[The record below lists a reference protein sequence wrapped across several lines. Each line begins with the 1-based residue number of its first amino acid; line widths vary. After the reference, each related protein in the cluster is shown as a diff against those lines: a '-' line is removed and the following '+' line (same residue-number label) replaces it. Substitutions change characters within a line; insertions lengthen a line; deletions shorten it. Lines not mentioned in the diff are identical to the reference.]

1 MSQRFQYTP
10 SFDGLR
16 GIAVLCVLLTHAAPW
31 KYNHMGIIIGTSPGL
46 FKGGWVGV
54 DLFFVLS
61 GYLITSLLQ
70 NEYYTSG
77 NISFAKFY
85 TRRALRLLPP
95 LLICLAMANVL
106 WPYTPHYYR
115 GANRL
120 LATSAGLFYFA
131 NLVPWRVLG
140 LLQHLWSLSV
150 EEHFYLVWPIVA
162 STFLF
167 RTSSR
172 SRVIVLTLTVFLI
185 SAFRIFVFHFNLTYG
200 RFEIDAYTFTLCRM
214 DAIVMG
220 ALLAV
225 VFSHNDNVTRRK
237 KGNIHWSLGILLC
250 LLATILLFVGEW
262 NIYWRNGGFIFTN
275 LLCLCIVAVA
285 AKNPNQPLLSSSILR
300 WIGRRS
306 YGIYLYHLPIFLA
319 LGILIRGH
327 GPVNYLLVTALRFA
341 ATIVVAEVSY
351 RFIER
356 PVLRYKKRY
365 QVASEFVIAQPTR

>member
-1 MSQRFQYTP
+1 MPQRFQYTP
-10 SFDGLR
+10 TFDGLR
-16 GIAVLCVLLTHAAPW
+16 CIAILCVLLTHAA
-31 KYNHMGIIIGTSPGL
+31 PGL

-85 TRRALRLLPP
+85 ARRALRLLPP

-106 WPYTPHYYR
+106 WRYTPHYYV

-150 EEHFYLVWPIVA
+150 EEHFYLAWPIVA
-162 STFLF
+162 LTFLF
-167 RTSSR
+167 PTSSR
-172 SRVIVLTLTVFLI
+172 NRVFFLTLTVFLI
-185 SAFRIFVFHFNLTYG
+185 TAFRILVFHFKLTYG
-200 RFEIDAYTFTLCRM
+200 LFVIDSYTFTLCRM

-220 ALLAV
+220 SLLAV
-225 VFSHNDNVTRRK
+225 ALSQNDNVKRRK
-237 KGNIHWSLGILLC
+237 KVNIHWFLGILLC
-250 LLATILLFVGEW
+250 LLATIVLFLPEW

-275 LLCLCIVAVA
+275 LLCLSIVALA
-285 AKNPNQPLLSSSILR
+285 AKNPNQPLLSSKILR

-306 YGIYLYHLPIFLA
+306 YGMYLYHLPIFLA
-319 LGILIRGH
+319 LGILIREH
-327 GPVNYLLVTALRFA
+327 SPVNHLLVTALRCA
-341 ATIVVAEVSY
+341 ATIVVAAISY

-365 QVASEFVIAQPTR
+365 QVASEFVIAQPTS

>member
-16 GIAVLCVLLTHAAPW
+16 GIAVLCVLLAHAAPW
-31 KYNHMGIIIGTSPGL
+31 KYNHMGIIIGISPGL

-77 NISFAKFY
+77 KISFAKFY
-85 TRRALRLLPP
+85 ARRALRLLPP

-106 WPYTPHYYR
+106 WQFTPHYYHP
-115 GANRL
+115 NRL
-120 LATSAGLFYFA
+120 LATFAGLFYFT
-131 NLVPWRVLG
+131 NLLLWPVLG
-140 LLQHLWSLSV
+140 LLDHLWSLAV
-150 EEHFYLVWPIVA
+150 EEHFYVVWPIIG

-167 RTSSR
+167 RVSPRNGAFFLAIT
-172 SRVIVLTLTVFLI
+172 IFLI
-185 SAFRIFVFHFNLTYG
+185 AALRIFVLHCGDLTYG
-200 RFEIDAYTFTLCRM
+200 PFVIHPYSFTPCRM
-214 DAIVMG
+214 DAILMG
-220 ALLAV
+220 SLLAV
-225 VFSHNDNVTRRK
+225 VLPHKTNVEKRRK
-237 KGNIHWSLGILLC
+237 VNIDWSLGILLC
-250 LLATILLFVGEW
+250 LLATVVLFVRL
-262 NIYWRNGGFIFTN
+262 NIYWYNGGFIFTN
-275 LLCLCIVAVA
+275 LLCLSIVAIA
-285 AKNPNQPLLSSSILR
+285 AINPNQPLLSNNILR

-306 YGIYLYHLPIFLA
+306 YGIYLYHFPIFLA
-319 LGILIRGH
+319 LGVLTKEH
-327 GPVNYLLVTALRFA
+327 SPVNYLLVTALRFA

-365 QVASEFVIAQPTR
+365 QVASEFVIAQPTG

>member
-1 MSQRFQYTP
+1 MPQRFQHTP
-10 SFDGLR
+10 TFDGLR
-16 GIAVLCVLLTHAAPW
+16 CIAILCVLLTHA
-31 KYNHMGIIIGTSPGL
+31 SPGF

-85 TRRALRLLPP
+85 ARRALRLFPP

-106 WPYTPHYYR
+106 WPYTPRYYL
-115 GANRL
+115 GADRL

-150 EEHFYLVWPIVA
+150 EEHFYLVWPIIV

-167 RTSSR
+167 HVPSR
-172 SRVIVLTLTVFLI
+172 NRAFFLTLTVLLI
-185 SAFRIFVFHFNLTYG
+185 AVFRIVVFHVKLAYG
-200 RFEIDAYTFTLCRM
+200 LFVIDSYTFTLCRM
-214 DAIVMG
+214 DAILMG
-220 ALLAV
+220 SLLAV
-225 VFSHNDNVTRRK
+225 VLSHDNNVKHRK
-237 KGNIHWSLGILLC
+237 KVNSQWSLGILLC
-250 LLATILLFVGEW
+250 LLATIVLFVRES
-262 NIYWRNGGFIFTN
+262 NVYWRNGGFIFTN
-275 LLCLCIVAVA
+275 LLCLSIVAIA
-285 AKNPNQPLLSSSILR
+285 AKNPDQPLLSHNILR

-319 LGILIRGH
+319 LGILIREH
-327 GPVNYLLVTALRFA
+327 SPVNYLLVTALRFA
-341 ATIVVAEVSY
+341 ATIFVAEISY

-365 QVASEFVIAQPTR
+365 QVASEFVIAQPTS